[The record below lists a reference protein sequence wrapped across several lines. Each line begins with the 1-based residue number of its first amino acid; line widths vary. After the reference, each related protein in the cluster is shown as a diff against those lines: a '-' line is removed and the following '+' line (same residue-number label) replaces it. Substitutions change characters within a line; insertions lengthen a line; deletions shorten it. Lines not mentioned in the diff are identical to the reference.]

1 MTHSILRLPGVRK
14 TVGLSRSQ
22 IYLLMSAGKF
32 PASISLGDRAVGWV
46 EAEIQEWLVDR
57 IQGSRPDNSIA
68 TKRLKEGN
76 DEA

>member
-22 IYLLMSAGKF
+22 IYLLMSEGKF

-57 IQGSRPDNSIA
+57 IQSSR
-68 TKRLKEGN
+68 L
-76 DEA
+76 